1 MKTLEEKAYSF
12 SINNNSNPEKD
23 AKEYYGKE
31 HILNEEEVYSYGL
44 YKGFIAGYNEANKW
58 ISVEDELPESSMDR
72 LLVKYKI
79 ANGNDKF
86 GIAKYFN
93 IGIGNSWIIEG
104 SCSREIT
111 HWRSI

>member
-44 YKGFIAGYNEANKW
+44 YKGFIAGYNETNKW
-58 ISVEDELPESSMDR
+58 YDIYDKEHIMPTDCEILIKLENGEIRRFDEDWQDE
-72 LLVKYKI
+72 
-79 ANGNDKF
+79 F
-86 GIAKYFN
+86 GI
-93 IGIGNSWIIEG
+93 IDGIV
-104 SCSREIT
+104 T
-111 HWRSI
+111 HWRPIE